1 MSPSMTKINLALVA
15 LTILVAFWVLVKSS
29 EVVSNGW
36 EKIGLAEAGLML
48 ATVVLVLSNL

>member
-1 MSPSMTKINLALVA
+1 MTKINLALVA